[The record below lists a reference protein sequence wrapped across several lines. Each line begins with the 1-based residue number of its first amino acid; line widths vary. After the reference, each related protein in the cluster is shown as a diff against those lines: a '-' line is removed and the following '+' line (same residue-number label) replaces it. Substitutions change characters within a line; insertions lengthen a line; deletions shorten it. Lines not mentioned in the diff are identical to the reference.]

1 MHLCVG
7 HPSCKPRS
15 SPKKRER
22 EREGERDRETRR
34 QRERSSCKVQRVV
47 VSQRQSQLRDAL
59 SITCEPRSPYSPPS
73 EHDVGGAN
81 EEFRSLGVGMCRL

>member
-1 MHLCVG
+1 MSVTRAVNLG
-7 HPSCKPRS
+7 LAP
-15 SPKKRER
+15 KRER
-22 EREGERDRETRR
+22 ERERGRARQRDKET

-81 EEFRSLGVGMCRL
+81 EEFQSLGVGMCRL